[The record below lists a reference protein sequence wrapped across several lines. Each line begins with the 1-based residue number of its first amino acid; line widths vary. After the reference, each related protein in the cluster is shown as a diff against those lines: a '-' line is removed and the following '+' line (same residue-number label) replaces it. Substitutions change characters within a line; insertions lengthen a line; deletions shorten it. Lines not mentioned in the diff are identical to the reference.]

1 MIDYI
6 ANTGISDIR
15 ASIAE
20 EERDKGLQ
28 EQARDRMHPKLHR
41 MAISLSLIT
50 ISEPTRLLSTSYA
63 AFCLKKKKEKRRLIE
78 KKCNEEI
85 KKSICRRRHK

>member
-1 MIDYI
+1 MVLIIDYI

-41 MAISLSLIT
+41 MDISYDV
-50 ISEPTRLLSTSYA
+50 LLG
-63 AFCLKKKKEKRRLIE
+63 LDKVNDE
-78 KKCNEEI
+78 
-85 KKSICRRRHK
+85 

>member
-28 EQARDRMHPKLHR
+28 EQARDRMLPKLHR
-41 MAISLSLIT
+41 LDICYDV
-50 ISEPTRLLSTSYA
+50 LLEYD
-63 AFCLKKKKEKRRLIE
+63 
-78 KKCNEEI
+78 EENDVQ
-85 KKSICRRRHK
+85 